1 MKFIIDRFEGE
12 IAVIELENGDIIE
25 IPKIILPDNASE
37 GTVINISCDDEET
50 NKKRDAVKKKM
61 NSIFR
66 S

>member
-50 NKKRDAVKKKM
+50 NKKKRCSKKE
-61 NSIFR
+61 NELNFS
-66 S
+66 

>member
-37 GTVINISCDDEET
+37 GTVINRSCDDEET
-50 NKKRDAVKKKM
+50 NKKKDAVKKKM

>member
-50 NKKRDAVKKKM
+50 NKKKDAVKKKM